1 MKSIISIPIV
11 FCIHYLIFF
20 FFISCIGGLSLYYDF
35 AVATKIDTTILFL
48 CIMKA
53 ACFTIPITIIAAAIG
68 IYVFLLRYSMHLFLQ
83 ITLFIV
89 CLLLSIVFI
98 IPICYAQLQFIEQ
111 SIGIYN
117 LKPIADKFLIQ
128 FINKPL
134 FLINLM
140 TDINIFLT
148 DLYTIYTKNFTPYI
162 IFITI
167 FFIFLCSLF
176 TFSAI
181 SKWNMIN
188 ITILIVLLRFFFF
201 LYPFIKS
208 FPSPLQFTRI
218 NTYNLLSN
226 ISVSSIYIFFSA
238 CFFYLFSGTRIYY
251 SHKLKKQKRR
261 K

>member
-1 MKSIISIPIV
+1 MKSIVSIPII
-11 FCIHYLIFF
+11 FCIQYLIFF
-20 FFISCIGGLSLYYDF
+20 FFVSCIGGLSLYYDF
-35 AVATKIDTTILFL
+35 ATATTIDTTVLFL

-68 IYVFLLRYSMHLFLQ
+68 VYVFLLRYPMHLFLQ

-89 CLLLSIVFI
+89 CLLLSVVFI

-117 LKPIADKFLIQ
+117 LKPASDKFLIQ

-140 TDINIFLT
+140 TDINIFLA
-148 DLYTIYTKNFTPYI
+148 DLYVIYTKGFSNYI

-167 FFIFLCSLF
+167 FFILLCSLF
-176 TFSAI
+176 TFSVI

-188 ITILIVLLRFFFF
+188 ITISMVLLRFFFF
-201 LYPFIKS
+201 LYPFIKR

-226 ISVSSIYIFFSA
+226 INVSSIYIFFSA
-238 CFFYLFSGTRIYY
+238 CFFYLLCSVRIYY
-251 SHKLKKQKRR
+251 SHKLRKQKRR